1 MAGWARCN
9 RDGRPLHPGDQA
21 IMDQFTT
28 WLAMGPG
35 ERHEQIAGIVAWLD
49 LPPEQRAQVPEPE
62 WRAWL
67 GITEQTVA
75 RARAK
80 GNVQ

>member
-1 MAGWARCN
+1 MAAWARCN
-9 RDGRPLHPGDQA
+9 HDGRPLSPHDRVIVDRFA
-21 IMDQFTT
+21 A

-75 RARAK
+75 RARA
-80 GNVQ
+80 GGSAL